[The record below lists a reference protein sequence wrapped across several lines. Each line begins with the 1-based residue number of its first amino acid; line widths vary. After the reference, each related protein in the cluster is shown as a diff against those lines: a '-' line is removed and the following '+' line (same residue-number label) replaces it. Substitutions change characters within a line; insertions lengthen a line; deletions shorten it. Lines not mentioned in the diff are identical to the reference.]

1 MKKKIIALITTLLVC
16 GSVGAYAS
24 AENTANTSVYISKL
38 STASAADICTSVS
51 SGSVCGF
58 PVLCLKKTTC
68 SADKTSSSQ
77 SSTASAAASVKKAQA
92 STPCSSSAKS
102 ASASSCSAQKTDGA
116 ETCKSSVQN
125 IQCAKADD
133 LSSCLKSISGNSC
146 NNEIVSNLYQYL
158 KAGKCTQPSSSSSSK
173 SSSKVSQPSAPA
185 KSSSSATTSSQA
197 PSAGSSYSAF
207 QNEVVRLVNQERA
220 KNGLGA
226 LSVDSALTKTA
237 TLKSQDMAENGYFS
251 HTSPTYG
258 SPFDMMKQF
267 GITYRTAGENIA
279 MGQTTPAQVMEGWMN
294 SPGHRANIL
303 QSSYT
308 KIGVGVAQNSAGRYY
323 WTQQFIG

>member
-1 MKKKIIALITTLLVC
+1 MKKKIVALITTLLVC
-16 GSVGAYAS
+16 GSIGAYAS
-24 AENTANTSVYISKL
+24 AGNAANTSVYTSKL
-38 STASAADICTSVS
+38 STASAADTCTSVS
-51 SGSVCGF
+51 SGSVCGS

-68 SADKTSSSQ
+68 SADKTSSSR
-77 SSTASAAASVKKAQA
+77 SSTVSAAASVKKAQA
-92 STPCSSSAKS
+92 STLCSSSAS
-102 ASASSCSAQKTDGA
+102 FCSAQKTGGA
-116 ETCKSSVQN
+116 ETCKSNVQST
-125 IQCAKADD
+125 QCAKADD

-146 NNEIVSNLYQYL
+146 NNKIVSNLYQYL
-158 KAGKCTQPSSSSSSK
+158 NAGKCTQPSSSSSSK
-173 SSSKVSQPSAPA
+173 SSSKVSQPSVPA

-308 KIGVGVAQNSAGRYY
+308 KIGVGVAQNSSGRYY